1 MLFVVM
7 KNVKPQVRRI
17 VVPLELITVR
27 AFEESRPPD
36 IRLNFFEGKVNDFS
50 VVDVDLPTGFSDESV
65 LLTSVDF
72 VASEVEFDSATFFCC

>member
-27 AFEESRPPD
+27 AFEESRPSD
-36 IRLNFFEGKVNDFS
+36 VRLNFF
-50 VVDVDLPTGFSDESV
+50 
-65 LLTSVDF
+65 
-72 VASEVEFDSATFFCC
+72 